1 MSAFPN
7 SKLDNELVGKAVNA
21 LLKFESKKADGSN
34 GKKALLT
41 GYAKPILVQ
50 VTIYSCMKILVY
62 TLLIFILHLVQI
74 QLFSEITRAVT
85 KPTRVKIPHSL
96 FSLEEEDNTIC
107 LFCRSDD
114 KESITAFL
122 EKNPIEG
129 LTKVVSIN
137 DAKKHYVQI
146 KDKKQLLKD
155 HTHFITDSRIAG
167 QLYNILGSTFSS
179 RNDYPVQINF
189 SNPAQLPALV
199 KTVISST
206 YFHFGGKNISIRV
219 GHTGMPAT
227 HVLENILEGL
237 PFAIEKLQNEWK
249 DVHSIHLK
257 TSDSA
262 ALPVYSKVP
271 DDMMQYVAKAAAS
284 APALAT
290 TTPAKG
296 KKTAEAKTVE
306 KAAPK
311 TVEKA
316 APKTTE
322 KAPKS
327 AAKAAAPVEAVT
339 PAVDKSSKKRKA
351 EAAPETPAAVEVS
364 TATTP
369 ALKSALKKAK
379 TPAATPA
386 PVAVVEEVAKAP
398 KSAKKTPAKAVV
410 QEEEEEEEE
419 APRKT
424 RATPAKSAAVTPARS
439 APKRATS
446 ARK

>member
-296 KKTAEAKTVE
+296 KKSAEAKTVE

-311 TVEKA
+311 TS
-316 APKTTE
+316 E

-339 PAVDKSSKKRKA
+339 PAVDKSSKNRKA
-351 EAAPETPAAVEVS
+351 EVVPETPAAVETS
-364 TATTP
+364 TATP

-379 TPAATPA
+379 TPTAIPA
-386 PVAVVEEVAKAP
+386 PVAVVEEAAKAP

-410 QEEEEEEEE
+410 QEEEEEEE

>member
-1 MSAFPN
+1 ME
-7 SKLDNELVGKAVNA
+7 D
-21 LLKFESKKADGSN
+21 
-34 GKKALLT
+34 
-41 GYAKPILVQ
+41 
-50 VTIYSCMKILVY
+50 
-62 TLLIFILHLVQI
+62 
-74 QLFSEITRAVT
+74 
-85 KPTRVKIPHSL
+85 
-96 FSLEEEDNTIC
+96 EDNTIC

-271 DDMMQYVAKAAAS
+271 DDMMQYVTKAAAS

-296 KKTAEAKTVE
+296 KKSAEAKTVE

-327 AAKAAAPVEAVT
+327 VVKAAAPVVEAVT

-386 PVAVVEEVAKAP
+386 PVAEAEIVKAAP

-410 QEEEEEEEE
+410 QEEEEEEE

-424 RATPAKSAAVTPARS
+424 RATPAKSAAVTPART